1 MIHIVDS
8 LKYCR
13 LLHVFCYFQASGF
26 TCIDKCEGDITD
38 SIIVSVHGTEGGAG
52 CEANVITNFDPVL
65 AFNGATG
72 TYHIQYV
79 CADQMGFTV
88 SKCRTVKVQ
97 CEAYDPEI
105 ARCVDATAQP
115 TAAPTFVGDTW
126 APTAFPSTNPTNSGD
141 TNAPTDTPT
150 AAPTGTGDTN
160 SPTDTPTS
168 VPTDGPTVT
177 PTEAPTSAPT
187 KFPTK
192 YTVHSKPV
200 LMIIGG
206 DEVTLEANRTKAY
219 ADEGAECF
227 DLFDGQINGNVD
239 VSGDEVRLDTPG
251 IYHVQ
256 YNCENAAKVSADQAV
271 RKVTV
276 QDTTC
281 PTCTVLG
288 VDSVTRE
295 ASFPYV
301 DAGATCSDSLDGTL
315 TAEDTASNVQMENT
329 GVYLVTYTATD
340 ETGNTNHNSALGAA
354 CVQTVRT
361 VTVRDTLRPIIAISD
376 GGNVVESTP
385 AAGMGVNGQSN
396 PSYALEGGASGATWK
411 PQLLAENK
419 LDRSW
424 LVAGVVSALAGAFI
438 ALRATHRMPSSPK
451 SRSRRRRHVL

>member
-1 MIHIVDS
+1 
-8 LKYCR
+8 
-13 LLHVFCYFQASGF
+13 
-26 TCIDKCEGDITD
+26 
-38 SIIVSVHGTEGGAG
+38 
-52 CEANVITNFDPVL
+52 
-65 AFNGATG
+65 
-72 TYHIQYV
+72 
-79 CADQMGFTV
+79 
-88 SKCRTVKVQ
+88 
-97 CEAYDPEI
+97 
-105 ARCVDATAQP
+105 
-115 TAAPTFVGDTW
+115 
-126 APTAFPSTNPTNSGD
+126 
-141 TNAPTDTPT
+141 
-150 AAPTGTGDTN
+150 
-160 SPTDTPTS
+160 
-168 VPTDGPTVT
+168 
-177 PTEAPTSAPT
+177 
-187 KFPTK
+187 
-192 YTVHSKPV
+192 
-200 LMIIGG
+200 MIIGG